1 MKIAACI
8 ILYHP
13 NLSDLEKDIRAI
25 CYHIDTL
32 ILWRNSPEEIVIPQD
47 LLSNIIWMGNGD
59 NRYISYALNR
69 CLDYCDK
76 NGFDYLLSMDQ
87 DSEFEDFSGFLSKVS
102 ALQFESSFEKTI
114 VFAPNVNHRYHVSPS
129 MITVE
134 STITSGSLCKVR
146 EAIAIGGFR
155 ESYQIY
161 WVDSEFCHR
170 ANLNGY
176 RILTLTEYNLI
187 QQFGK
192 KTISHGI
199 TCYNY
204 SAQSY
209 YFLFRNMFWMH
220 REYKMN
226 PSIKCILYTTKMY
239 IKSIIFG
246 EANKWAKIKAVLRGI
261 RHGITRN
268 YQ

>member
-1 MKIAACI
+1 MNIAACI

-13 NLSDLEKDIRAI
+13 DLSDLEKDIRAI
-25 CYHIDTL
+25 SCHIDTL

-47 LLSNIIWMGNGD
+47 LLSNIIWMGDGD

-76 NGFDYLLSMDQ
+76 NGFDYLLTMDQ
-87 DSEFEDFSGFLSKVS
+87 DSEFEDFGGFLAKVKDI
-102 ALQFESSFEKTI
+102 QVESGYENTI
-114 VFAPNVNHRYHVSPS
+114 AFAPNINHRYNVNPS
-129 MITVE
+129 IISVE

-146 EAIAIGGFR
+146 ETIAIGGFR

-161 WVDSEFCHR
+161 WVDSEYCHR
-170 ANLNGY
+170 ANLKGY
-176 RILTLTEYNLI
+176 RIQTLTEYNLI

-192 KTISHGI
+192 KTIAHGV

-209 YFLFRNMFWMH
+209 YFLFRNMLWMH
-220 REYKMN
+220 REYKSN
-226 PSIKCILYTTKMY
+226 PSWKCIIYTSLMFF
-239 IKSIIFG
+239 KSIIIG
-246 EANKWAKIKAVLRGI
+246 EANKWTKIKAVFRGI
-261 RHGITRN
+261 YHGIIDN